1 MKLWTLIAA
10 AVIAFFFAIA
20 LSDVVYELTS
30 PSYLS
35 WHVLL
40 RKSYSVIAFAIVG
53 ITLGRAALEWKRPL
67 SLAGYALAVALFSAA
82 IEVGQKLAGSNEGF
96 AWNAFDTGC
105 GALGGAIAYLFN
117 RRFPSR

>member
-1 MKLWTLIAA
+1 
-10 AVIAFFFAIA
+10 
-20 LSDVVYELTS
+20 LTS

-82 IEVGQKLAGSNEGF
+82 IEVGQKLAGSNEGL

-105 GALGGAIAYLFN
+105 GALGGALAYLFN
-117 RRFPSR
+117 RRFPTR